1 MKSATSL
8 LSIGCLAC
16 VLTLAPAPSA
26 RACAVC
32 FGNPESPLT
41 QGAQQGILTMLI
53 ITYALVIGFAAMFAF
68 VVVRARRHSSV
79 QQ

>member
-1 MKSATSL
+1 L
-8 LSIGCLAC
+8 I
-16 VLTLAPAPSA
+16 
-26 RACAVC
+26 
-32 FGNPESPLT
+32 

-68 VVVRARRHSSV
+68 VVVRARRHSSA